1 MKRSVKYLLA
11 GIPVLLAC
19 AACATVREADEARKA
34 RERAAAEAQQKA
46 LVEQVLQE
54 MEQEGRMQELPFP
67 DPLDREK
74 LEENKIR

>member
-1 MKRSVKYLLA
+1 MAS
-11 GIPVLLAC
+11 IPVLLAC
-19 AACATVREADEARKA
+19 SACASVREADEARKA
-34 RERAAAEAQQKA
+34 RERAAAQAQQQA

-54 MEQEGRMQELPFP
+54 MEAEGRMQELPFP

>member
-1 MKRSVKYLLA
+1 MKRSVKYLMA

-19 AACATVREADEARKA
+19 SACASVREADEARKA
-34 RERAAAEAQQKA
+34 RERAAAQAQQQA

-54 MEQEGRMQELPFP
+54 MEAEGRMQELPFP